1 MIVLGNAF
9 SNQGEEAI
17 NPLPPSEGRRAVDEA
32 VYAETVSPSCEE
44 YTLLKPAPDRCRSE
58 YQSLIKPNEG
68 MLCGA
73 HLPY

>member
-1 MIVLGNAF
+1 MIVLGNAL
-9 SNQGEEAI
+9 SNQEEENI
-17 NPLPPSEGRRAVDEA
+17 IPFLPSEGRRAVDEA
-32 VYAETVSPSCEE
+32 VYAEIGSPLCEG

-73 HLPY
+73 H

>member
-32 VYAETVSPSCEE
+32 VYAETGSPSCEE

-58 YQSLIKPNEG
+58 YQNLIKPKEG

-73 HLPY
+73 H

>member
-9 SNQGEEAI
+9 SNQEEEVI
-17 NPLPPSEGRRAVDEA
+17 IPFPPFEGRRAVSEA
-32 VYAETVSPSCEE
+32 VYAEIGSPSCEE

-73 HLPY
+73 H